1 MYRIRFIDPATN
13 TVISDAVPKSLNV
26 SWKLNQTSDWSASF
40 PKNLTAL
47 QNVTKGSLIQV
58 FNGTSLMLDGILQ
71 SVGEKWSGDSLDVN
85 LTGRGIVD
93 RLFDARSYSY
103 GYYEN
108 QPRLLI
114 LALLLDRAGWRLGDI
129 STWVSP
135 TSVYTVDLRS
145 DKRLLAQITTL
156 MTGFP
161 GIFFRYG
168 GARAGAFTVDVGA
181 FNDQSDLVLY
191 RPSELHYIPDLGK
204 NVGIIQDFTLSQGL
218 TTIVNSVEVRG
229 GAVKDNLGVSR
240 TIFLKD
246 ALAGNPALATDPN
259 FPIITDLAN
268 YIYSIRNNAIP
279 LTQGAQSTERYS
291 QYSPE
296 STGANATV
304 TAITTA
310 GMALYERGVAF
321 LLDHQSNP
329 QNISIKATGDNLYM
343 NVGDS
348 AYISNTFRQ
357 AIIDP
362 FTDEIVDTVESSV
375 QDYYRV
381 TGITL
386 NVQSDTYDWSFEL
399 TNGTAIAQE
408 DLFVSVFDQSKIS
421 NQVQGTSAIVGLNF
435 PQLSTYTLNVPI
447 GNFPDTTLS
456 DGTPAYTVTIPQPI
470 TSLPVWT
477 PTRMFSAGLPVISAT
492 DQPVLIELVQDF
504 VYGTKPLIVKLG
516 VKNSG
521 WSAAIS
527 LTLTYYVVW
536 SQ

>member
-218 TTIVNSVEVRG
+218 TTIVNSVEVWG
-229 GAVKDNLGVSR
+229 GAVKDNLE
-240 TIFLKD
+240 
-246 ALAGNPALATDPN
+246 LA
-259 FPIITDLAN
+259 
-268 YIYSIRNNAIP
+268 
-279 LTQGAQSTERYS
+279 ER
-291 QYSPE
+291 
-296 STGANATV
+296 
-304 TAITTA
+304 
-310 GMALYERGVAF
+310 
-321 LLDHQSNP
+321 
-329 QNISIKATGDNLYM
+329 
-343 NVGDS
+343 
-348 AYISNTFRQ
+348 
-357 AIIDP
+357 
-362 FTDEIVDTVESSV
+362 
-375 QDYYRV
+375 
-381 TGITL
+381 
-386 NVQSDTYDWSFEL
+386 
-399 TNGTAIAQE
+399 
-408 DLFVSVFDQSKIS
+408 
-421 NQVQGTSAIVGLNF
+421 
-435 PQLSTYTLNVPI
+435 
-447 GNFPDTTLS
+447 
-456 DGTPAYTVTIPQPI
+456 
-470 TSLPVWT
+470 
-477 PTRMFSAGLPVISAT
+477 FS
-492 DQPVLIELVQDF
+492 
-504 VYGTKPLIVKLG
+504 
-516 VKNSG
+516 
-521 WSAAIS
+521 
-527 LTLTYYVVW
+527 
-536 SQ
+536 